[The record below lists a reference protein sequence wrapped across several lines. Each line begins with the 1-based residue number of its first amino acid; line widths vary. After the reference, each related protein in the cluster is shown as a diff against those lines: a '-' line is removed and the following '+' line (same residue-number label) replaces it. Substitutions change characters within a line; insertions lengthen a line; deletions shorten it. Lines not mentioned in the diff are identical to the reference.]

1 MKIYYAHHIW
11 KYGTPIETFEMSVIK
26 NGFDFEDG
34 FQEKTFWLDNNI
46 VKAFRR
52 GGK

>member
-26 NGFDFEDG
+26 NGFDFGDG
-34 FQEKTFWLDNNI
+34 FEIVNPKDTLPQNI
-46 VKAFRR
+46 PES
-52 GGK
+52 